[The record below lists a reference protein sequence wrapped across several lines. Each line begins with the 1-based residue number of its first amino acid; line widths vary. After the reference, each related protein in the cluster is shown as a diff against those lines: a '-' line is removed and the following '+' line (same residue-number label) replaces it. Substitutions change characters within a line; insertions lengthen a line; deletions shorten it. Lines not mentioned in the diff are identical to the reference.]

1 MMMYDEVSMYPMVPL
16 TALVMPLQS
25 GLVPDGGRDEIFQ
38 TIFVWFLILG
48 TIVGVVVI
56 GYMLYNA
63 YKFRDRGERDDDDGI
78 DRPELGELPE
88 GGGGGRKLALSLLL
102 SAAIVISLIT
112 WTYFALVDVE
122 TRATQTDDSL
132 NVQVEGFQ
140 FGWEFIYPNGNTSET
155 LRVPANTTVQLT
167 VTSRDVFHN
176 FGIPAF
182 KMKTDALPG
191 QTTDTWFQ
199 PNETGTY
206 QAQCFELCG
215 AGHSAMNANVSVMEP
230 DAYEQW
236 YENTTPANTTGNA
249 TTNATTDNATA
260 TNATT
265 GNATT
270 ANNATAATNGT
281 TAA

>member
-1 MMMYDEVSMYPMVPL
+1 MIDDEVSMYPMVPF
-16 TALVMPLQS
+16 TALVVPLQS
-25 GLVPDGGRDEIFQ
+25 GIVPDGGRDEIFQ
-38 TIFVWFLILG
+38 LIFTVFLVLG
-48 TIVGVVVI
+48 TTVGVVVI
-56 GYMLYNA
+56 GYMLYNG
-63 YKFRDRGERDDDDGI
+63 YKYRDRGDQDDDGI

-122 TRATQTDDSL
+122 RTQPAEAENAL

-140 FGWEFIYPNGNTSET
+140 FGWAFVYPNGNTSDT
-155 LRVPANTTVQLT
+155 LRVPEDRMVKLT

-182 KMKTDALPG
+182 KMKTDAILG
-191 QTTDTWFQ
+191 QTTDTWFR

-215 AGHSAMNANVSVMEP
+215 AGHSAMNANVSVMESG
-230 DAYEQW
+230 AYEQW
-236 YENTTPANTTGNA
+236 YANTTPANTTSGNA
-249 TTNATTDNATA
+249 TGNNTTATDASATADNATA
-260 TNATT
+260 
-265 GNATT
+265 
-270 ANNATAATNGT
+270 ANNGT

>member
-1 MMMYDEVSMYPMVPL
+1 MIDDEVSMYPMVPF
-16 TALVMPLQS
+16 TALVVPLQS
-25 GLVPDGGRDEIFQ
+25 GIVPDGGRDEIFQ
-38 TIFVWFLILG
+38 LIFTVFLVLG
-48 TIVGVVVI
+48 TTVGVVVI
-56 GYMLYNA
+56 GYMLYNG
-63 YKFRDRGERDDDDGI
+63 YKYRDRGDQDDDGI

-122 TRATQTDDSL
+122 RTQPAEAENAL

-140 FGWEFIYPNGNTSET
+140 FGWAFVYPNGNTSDT
-155 LRVPANTTVQLT
+155 LRVPEDRMVKLT

-182 KMKTDALPG
+182 KMKTDAIPG
-191 QTTDTWFQ
+191 QTTDTWFR

-215 AGHSAMNANVSVMEP
+215 AGHSAMNANVSVMESG
-230 DAYEQW
+230 AYEQW
-236 YENTTPANTTGNA
+236 YANTTPANTTSGNA
-249 TTNATTDNATA
+249 TGNNTTATDASATADNATA
-260 TNATT
+260 
-265 GNATT
+265 
-270 ANNATAATNGT
+270 ANNGT

>member
-1 MMMYDEVSMYPMVPL
+1 MHPMVLLP
-16 TALVMPLQS
+16 ALVAPLQS
-25 GLVPDGGRDEIFQ
+25 GIVPDGGRDEIFR
-38 TIFVWFLILG
+38 TIFVVFLVLG

-56 GYMLYNA
+56 GYMLYNG
-63 YKFRDRGERDDDDGI
+63 YKFRDRGDRDGDDGI

-102 SAAIVISLIT
+102 SAVVVISLIAWT
-112 WTYFALVDVE
+112 WVALVDVE
-122 TRATQTDDSL
+122 TQAAETDDSL
-132 NVQVEGFQ
+132 DIRVEGYQ
-140 FGWEFIYPNGNTSET
+140 FGWEFVYPNGNTSGT

-182 KMKTDALPG
+182 KMKTDAIPG

-230 DAYEQW
+230 DAYERW
-236 YENTTPANTTGNA
+236 YANTTPSNTTTG
-249 TTNATTDNATA
+249 NATA
-260 TNATT
+260 TNASAAAA
-265 GNATT
+265 NATT
-270 ANNATAATNGT
+270 ANNGT

>member
-1 MMMYDEVSMYPMVPL
+1 MMIDDGVSMHPMVPF
-16 TALVMPLQS
+16 TALAVPLQS
-25 GLVPDGGRDEIFQ
+25 GIVPDGGRDEIFRS
-38 TIFVWFLILG
+38 IFVVFLVLG

-56 GYMLYNA
+56 GYMLYNG
-63 YKFRDRGERDDDDGI
+63 YKFRDRGERDGDDGI

-122 TRATQTDDSL
+122 TRATETDDSL
-132 NVQVEGFQ
+132 NVQVEGYQ
-140 FGWEFIYPNGNTSET
+140 FGWEFIYPNGNSSET

-182 KMKTDALPG
+182 KMKTDAIPG

-215 AGHSAMNANVSVMEP
+215 AGHSAMNANVTVMDP
-230 DAYEQW
+230 AAYQQW
-236 YENTTPANTTGNA
+236 YENITPS
-249 TTNATTDNATA
+249 
-260 TNATT
+260 NATT
-265 GNATT
+265 GNATATNASAT
-270 ANNATAATNGT
+270 ASNATAATNGT

>member
-1 MMMYDEVSMYPMVPL
+1 MHPMALLP
-16 TALVMPLQS
+16 ALVAPLQS
-25 GLVPDGGRDEIFQ
+25 GLVPDGGRDEIFRA
-38 TIFVWFLILG
+38 IFVVFLVLG

-56 GYMLYNA
+56 GYMLYNG
-63 YKFRDRGERDDDDGI
+63 YKFRDRGDRDGEDGI

-102 SAAIVISLIT
+102 SALIVITLIT

-122 TRATQTDDSL
+122 TRAVENDDTL
-132 NVQVEGFQ
+132 NIQVEGYQ
-140 FGWEFIYPNGNTSET
+140 FGWEFIYPNGNTSDT
-155 LRVPANTTVQLT
+155 LRVPEDRTVRLT

-230 DAYEQW
+230 EAYERW
-236 YENTTPANTTGNA
+236 YANTTSDDAASGNA
-249 TTNATTDNATA
+249 TGTTAATA
-260 TNATT
+260 

-270 ANNATAATNGT
+270 ANNGT
-281 TAA
+281 TPA